1 VDRSS
6 PRAEILDPV
15 DRWLHLAAILGFA
28 GVLASGPLLQSPRL
42 AAQLHLGRPLL
53 VGLHGACGGLLFAL
67 WSFHLVRVCLA
78 WLEGKNPTG
87 LLPRPSDLGALFS
100 TVVRG
105 PAAAKLGRFSYRE
118 RLPYLFFLLA
128 IPLLGVSGW
137 TVSHPATAVG
147 LLGGPGLLQVAG
159 LHAALA
165 LLCIPALVW
174 HLYFALV
181 QPGMLYWNPA
191 WLTGRLDWAKVQT
204 VYPEWAAA
212 LVPDLSPA
220 TGEEEEDRS
229 VESLLAA
236 GNAAGR
242 RGDFAEAA
250 ECYREAVE
258 RYPGYGQ
265 AWFNLGVVLARS
277 GDSAG
282 ARQALEQ
289 FLRHDPF
296 GPMAGKARQLL
307 AELEGQGG

>member
-1 VDRSS
+1 MDRSLL
-6 PRAEILDPV
+6 RVEVLDPV
-15 DRWLHLAAILGFA
+15 DRWLHVAAILGFT

-42 AAQLHLGRPLL
+42 AANLHLGRPLL
-53 VGLHGACGGLLFAL
+53 VGLHGACGSLLLAL

-87 LLPRPSDLGALFS
+87 LLPRPSDLGALFT

-105 PAAAKLGRFSYRE
+105 PTGAGLGRFSYRE

-128 IPLLGVSGW
+128 IPLLSSSGW
-137 TVSHPATAVG
+137 TVSHPAAAVG
-147 LLGGPGLLQVAG
+147 LLGGPGLLQAAG

-165 LLCIPALVW
+165 LLCLPALVW
-174 HLYFALV
+174 HLYFALF

-191 WLTGRLDWAKVQT
+191 WLTGRLHWAKVQA
-204 VYPEWAAA
+204 VYPGWAAS
-212 LVPDLSPA
+212 LRPDFSP
-220 TGEEEEDRS
+220 TIGQEEEARS

-242 RGDFAEAA
+242 RGEFSEAA
-250 ECYREAVE
+250 EWYRQAVE

-265 AWFNLGVVLARS
+265 AWFNLGVVLAR
-277 GDSAG
+277 GDDPVG

-289 FLRHDPF
+289 FLRQDPF

-307 AELEGQGG
+307 ADLEGQA